1 MPDYEGQ
8 QFDPPAPVARV
19 TIRALD
25 GVRGL
30 PDVAMLIDS
39 GADVTLI
46 PQVCAQRLGLKSEME
61 ASVNLVGIGGTAIAA
76 KAVKAELIFLGR
88 NFRGRFLLIE
98 GDYGILGRNV
108 LNNLSL
114 LLDGPRQN
122 WRQEPSR
129 REEIE
134 HDRRKSSEAYRGR

>member
-8 QFDPPAPVARV
+8 QFDPPAPLARV
-19 TIRALD
+19 T
-25 GVRGL
+25 VRTLNGAHRL
-30 PDVAMLIDS
+30 ADVAMLIDS

-46 PQVCAQRLGLKSEME
+46 PQVCAQRLGLKSEIE
-61 ASVNLVGIGGTAIAA
+61 ARFNLLGIGGTAIAA
-76 KAVKAELIFLGR
+76 KAVEAELVLLGR

-114 LLDGPRQN
+114 LLDGPRLS
-122 WRQEPSR
+122 WRE
-129 REEIE
+129 
-134 HDRRKSSEAYRGR
+134 KSSTH